1 MTLLKKKN
9 HKPQPATQE
18 RKPEDLALNWA
29 REFRAENE
37 REQAARP
44 SPHQQW
50 EGLFHR
56 GA

>member
-1 MTLLKKKN
+1 MKLLRKKN
-9 HKPQPATQE
+9 HQPQPATQE
-18 RKPEDLALNWA
+18 RKPEDLAPNWA
-29 REFRAENE
+29 REFRAEYE

-50 EGLFHR
+50 EGLFQR